1 MTTANVQ
8 VGAGMSYAGLSENH
22 YEKEKQDSITR
33 DQADY
38 DFFIHEHVILNKSAF
53 SELQEKQQK
62 MIEKRDQKYRDRRE
76 YKKIDGTIEKYYQR
90 KNDNPKVKYKQSNN
104 FPVILTCGNI
114 KDYDDFANYFE
125 EFGLSENDIRK
136 AHVTGLKNA
145 VQDINNLGIN
155 GLMIDE
161 YYMHANETGVPHI
174 HGRMLLDSVDGH
186 GNPSG
191 NFGKVLKDHYGEKY
205 IKNAMEKFREDT
217 DKIIMNNVGIEL
229 VKTVK
234 DIEMTKENEAKLL
247 SYTELTR
254 TEGHIFESQQGYI
267 NDEIRKD
274 LEDKTIQFDEIA
286 KKQATKENQLAN
298 ETKILFDKTTEI
310 NQRQINLDKKENQL
324 NETAKKQATKEN
336 ELVIAQQRIDKLSA
350 SINQRKRA
358 LEEEEKEKEKER
370 IRKKNELQAKE
381 KELESE
387 EKRVRQ
393 ELRQEKLE
401 LHFSVLDSVEESIN
415 VYDPSGSEYVDY
427 ASNHG
432 LGLIDKNNNNKR
444 IPTNHYRAYE
454 INQLKSAASESED
467 KAENRL
473 SKFIDKVGNAVRE
486 LPDKLKELTN
496 RVLEKSVGKH
506 IDKRIDDYF
515 ERNAEPRKEDV
526 KSSVDSDTQD
536 IIKELFRRD
545 NQYIQN
551 QKRDKLQSKSH
562 SRQFDL

>member
-1 MTTANVQ
+1 MTTANLQ
-8 VGAGMSYAGLSENH
+8 VGAGMSYGGLSENH
-22 YEKEKQDSITR
+22 YEKEKQNSITR
-33 DQADY
+33 EQSDY
-38 DFFIHEHVILNKSAF
+38 DFLIHEHVILNNTAYDN
-53 SELQEKQQK
+53 LQNKQQK
-62 MIEKRDQKYRDRRE
+62 LIETRDQKYRDRRE

-90 KNDNPKVKYKQSNN
+90 KNDNPRVKYKQSNN

-125 EFGLSENDIRK
+125 DFGLSENDIRK

-254 TEGHIFESQQGYI
+254 TEGHIFESQQAYI
-267 NDEIRKD
+267 NDELRKD
-274 LEDKTIQFDEIA
+274 LEDKTIQFD
-286 KKQATKENQLAN
+286 
-298 ETKILFDKTTEI
+298 
-310 NQRQINLDKKENQL
+310 
-324 NETAKKQATKEN
+324 ETAKKQATKEN

-432 LGLIDKNNNNKR
+432 LGLIDKNNNKR

-526 KSSVDSDTQD
+526 KTAIDEDTKD
-536 IIKELFRRD
+536 ILFQIFGQEQQIIEKNTSNHQKT
-545 NQYIQN
+545 NQPSN
-551 QKRDKLQSKSH
+551 E
-562 SRQFDL
+562 FDLW